1 MTLSAHQLGC
11 MRGDQQLF
19 GAIDFQL
26 HPGNA
31 LRVTGINGSGKTS
44 MLRILSGI
52 AVAAQGQVRWNGR
65 DIRSGRDAYCGQRL
79 YMGHASGI
87 KDDLL
92 AWENVALAALLCGIR
107 IGRGEACQALARMG
121 LEGGAG
127 LPARSLSQ
135 GQRKRLALTRLQFA
149 GALPLWI
156 LDEPFT
162 ALDQPA
168 ATALCGVL
176 DGHLAAGGMLVYVTH
191 QEVALAAQARIQL
204 DVSVAA

>member
-1 MTLSAHQLGC
+1 

-19 GAIDFQL
+19 RAIDFEVR
-26 HPGNA
+26 PGVA

-52 AVAAQGQVRWNGR
+52 MAPAHGEVRWNGR
-65 DIRSGRDAYCGQRL
+65 DIRAGRDAYCGQRL

-87 KDDLL
+87 KNDLL
-92 AWENVALAALLCGIR
+92 AWENVALTALLCGIR
-107 IGRGEACQALARMG
+107 ISRSQACEALASMG
-121 LEGGAG
+121 LAGAAG
-127 LPARSLSQ
+127 LLARSLSQ

-149 GALPLWI
+149 GAVPLWI

-162 ALDQPA
+162 ALDHPA
-168 ATALCGVL
+168 ACSLCAVL

-191 QEVALAAQARIQL
+191 QEVALATQARTHL
-204 DVSVAA
+204 DVRLAA